1 MGANAERMMASMG
14 KRTGGG
20 SGGAFIGFD
29 EKDIKKEFER
39 AFKELENLHDGVTT
53 AQIRRIARK
62 SLKPMVES
70 YKSEIKSLPTT
81 SKGKGKTRTR
91 SVFKVYRN
99 GGVYAEI
106 TKDQLKK
113 SIGIITSRVNRGA
126 TFASLSVGPRVKR
139 AFSDPE
145 KGGWFAHF
153 LEYGYL
159 RDGQYNGPNKGF
171 ARRARTSN
179 SAGVGNEFKRLMRG
193 FLNKQVKAARI

>member
-1 MGANAERMMASMG
+1 MGTTAERMMSARS

-62 SLKPMVES
+62 SLKPMVKA
-70 YKSEIKSLPTT
+70 YKEEAKAGN
-81 SKGKGKTRTR
+81 KRDF
-91 SVFKVYRN
+91 VVYRN

-106 TKDQLKK
+106 KPKTLSK
-113 SIGIITSRVNRGA
+113 SMGVITTRVNRGA

-139 AFSDPE
+139 SFSDPE

-159 RDGQYNGPNKGF
+159 QNGNYKSGIQGF
-171 ARRARTSN
+171 ARRAKMKQ
-179 SAGVGNEFKRLMRG
+179 SAGVANEFKRLMRG

>member
-1 MGANAERMMASMG
+1 MMSARS

-62 SLKPMVES
+62 ALKPMLKA
-70 YKSEIKSLPTT
+70 YRSEIKDLPTT
-81 SKGKGKTRTR
+81 STSKSGKKKTR

-106 TKDQLKK
+106 TKGQLAK
-113 SIGIITSRVNRGA
+113 SMGIITTRVNRGQ
-126 TFASLSVGPRVKR
+126 TFASLQVGPRVKR
-139 AFSDPE
+139 SFSDPE

-159 RDGQYNGPNKGF
+159 ADGKYSGANKGF
-171 ARRARTSN
+171 ARRARTKN
-179 SAGVGNEFKRLMRG
+179 SAGVGNEFKRLMRS
-193 FLNKQVKAARI
+193 FLNKKTKEARQ

>member
-1 MGANAERMMASMG
+1 MGRLSQAVNTG

-20 SGGAFIGFD
+20 TGGAFIGFD

-62 SLKPMVES
+62 ALRPMVKS
-70 YKSEIKSLPTT
+70 YRNEIKSLPTT
-81 SKGKGKTRTR
+81 STTKNGKKITR
-91 SVFKVYRN
+91 SVFTVYRK

-106 TKDQLKK
+106 TKGQLAK
-113 SIGIITSRVNRGA
+113 SIGVITTRVNKGQ

-159 RDGQYNGPNKGF
+159 ADGKYNGPNRGF
-171 ARRARTSN
+171 ARRARTKT
-179 SAGVGNEFKRLMRG
+179 SAGVASEFKRLMRS
-193 FLNKQVKAARI
+193 FLNKKTKEARQ

>member
-70 YKSEIKSLPTT
+70 YKSE
-81 SKGKGKTRTR
+81 R
-91 SVFKVYRN
+91 SDKAGNKRDLKCTETAVFTLRLR
-99 GGVYAEI
+99 
-106 TKDQLKK
+106 KD
-113 SIGIITSRVNRGA
+113 N
-126 TFASLSVGPRVKR
+126 
-139 AFSDPE
+139 
-145 KGGWFAHF
+145 
-153 LEYGYL
+153 
-159 RDGQYNGPNKGF
+159 
-171 ARRARTSN
+171 
-179 SAGVGNEFKRLMRG
+179 
-193 FLNKQVKAARI
+193 